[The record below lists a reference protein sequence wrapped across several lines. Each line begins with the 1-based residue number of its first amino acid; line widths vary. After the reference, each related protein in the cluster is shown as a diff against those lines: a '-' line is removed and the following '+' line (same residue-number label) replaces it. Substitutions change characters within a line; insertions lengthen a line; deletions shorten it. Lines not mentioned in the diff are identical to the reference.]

1 MQYRKFG
8 RCDFEVSSLGYG
20 CMRFPVL
27 DGDEGKIDEEKA
39 IELLRYAIDNGVNY
53 IDTAYP
59 YHKKTSEYVVGK
71 ALRDGYRE
79 KVRLATKLPVWLTK
93 TYEDFDKYLNEQLNK
108 LQTKYIDFYLLHA
121 LDKDEWK
128 KAKDLGVLDFLD
140 KAIGDGRI
148 KHAGFSFHDDIATF
162 KEIVDSYDWT
172 FCQIQYNYMD
182 ENFQAGTEGLKYAA
196 AKGLAVVIM
205 EPLRGGKLAQ
215 EPPIEVKEIFN
226 RAKKKR
232 TPAEWGLSWVLNHP
246 EVKVVLSGMTTM
258 EQLVENIETAGK
270 ALPNSLSEEDL
281 NIVGDVCKK
290 YEELTRI
297 KCTGCGYC
305 MPCPSGVYIPR
316 NFSIYNNAHIY
327 KDIEKYKKQYEEMIP
342 VKGRASKC
350 VECGKCETLC
360 PQHLNIREYL
370 KEIKNTFEK

>member
-342 VKGRASKC
+342 VKGRSSKC

>member
-226 RAKKKR
+226 RPKKKR

-342 VKGRASKC
+342 VKGRSSKC